1 MDKAVLGRNVP
12 ETLTRALHVLSRV
25 SENLRF
31 EAKDVAAR
39 QAGRSMEATR
49 RQLLWATLIVLWE
62 GEPYRATGG
71 SAIGMLGGRRAL
83 RV

>member
-31 EAKDVAAR
+31 EAKD
-39 QAGRSMEATR
+39 
-49 RQLLWATLIVLWE
+49 LL
-62 GEPYRATGG
+62 
-71 SAIGMLGGRRAL
+71 RRAKL
-83 RV
+83 GAVWKQRGGNCYGQR